1 MIIGECSRNLPTNK
15 FLLWNRLYYLGKSN
29 MKKKGFILLSFLF
42 LSLVTFGQSK
52 GFSLRVDDSDLD
64 RLLPN
69 PIQSYSLTLKSSTPA
84 VVAVTTQQ
92 VVRRLYPGGNNPL
105 EDMLRRY
112 YGLPRLNQARIEE
125 EKVPAGIGSGVIV
138 SPQGHVVTNAHVI
151 TDPRTGELMEEVLV
165 QMGEQKE
172 YPADVIGFDHTTD
185 IAVLKIES
193 EEELPFATLA
203 DSDQLQVGDIVFAVG
218 NPLGIGMTV
227 TMGIVSATRK
237 SELGILREEGAYE
250 NFIQTD
256 ASINRGNSGGALL
269 DAKGRLI
276 GINTAIISQ
285 TGANIGIGLAIP
297 VNMVRRALTDYMEEG
312 KIQRGFLGVLLGSDL
327 NPNEAVVSSVV
338 SGSAADKA
346 GFLPNDKIIKVGD
359 KVVSSVNQARV
370 AISQAKPGS
379 KIPIEVLRNDKPLS
393 LYVVLGSMSEEIT
406 PLPGIELASL
416 TPENRQKYK
425 VPNKVVGVVVT
436 NSNGEIE
443 TFKEGVVLVEI
454 NGAQI
459 LDVDD
464 VAQNLYSGIN
474 RFYVWY
480 RGKYRFLAYRIP

>member
-1 MIIGECSRNLPTNK
+1 MKIKVHLT
-15 FLLWNRLYYLGKSN
+15 LLISWFVIALE
-29 MKKKGFILLSFLF
+29 
-42 LSLVTFGQSK
+42 VFGRSQS
-52 GFSLRVDDSDLD
+52 FSLMVDDADLD
-64 RLLPN
+64 RTIN
-69 PIQSYSLTLKSSTPA
+69 KPIQSYSSILDISTPA

-92 VVRRLYPGGNNPL
+92 VVKRLYPGVNNPIEEL
-105 EDMLRRY
+105 LRKY
-112 YGLPRLNQARIEE
+112 YGFPRLNSPRIEE

-151 TDPRTGELMEEVLV
+151 TDPRTGELMEEIVV
-165 QMGEQKE
+165 QTGEQKE
-172 YPADVIGFDHTTD
+172 YPANIVGFDHATD
-185 IAVLKIES
+185 IAVLKINS
-193 EEELPFATLA
+193 NEELPFATLT
-203 DSDQLQVGDIVFAVG
+203 DSDLLQVGDIVFAVG
-218 NPLGIGMTV
+218 HPLGIGMTV
-227 TMGIVSATRK
+227 TMGIISATRK

-297 VNMVRRALTDYMEEG
+297 VNMVRRALTDYLEEG
-312 KIQRGFLGVLLGSDL
+312 KIRRGFLGVSLRSDG
-327 NPNEAVVSSVV
+327 NGNGAYVSSVV

-346 GFLPNDKIIKVGD
+346 GFLPEDKIIKVGD
-359 KVVSSVNQARV
+359 KAVPSVNQARL
-370 AISQAKPGS
+370 AISQTIPGS
-379 KIPIEVLRNDKPLS
+379 RIPIEILRNKNAIT
-393 LYVVLGSMSEEIT
+393 LYVVLGTMSEEIN
-406 PLPGIELASL
+406 PIPGIELAELNSQ
-416 TPENRQKYK
+416 NRQKYQ
-425 VPNKVVGVVVT
+425 VPQTVRGVLVT
-436 NSNGEIE
+436 NSTGEME
-443 TFKEGVVLVEI
+443 TFKEGVILVEI

-464 VAQNLYSGIN
+464 VAKNLYSGIN